1 MRYNE
6 LPIWLQALLETAAML
21 LAAILA
27 AALVTLIYLSL

>member
-6 LPIWLQALLETAAML
+6 LPIWLQALLEI
-21 LAAILA
+21 LAYFLACILA